1 LSQKESWAFS
11 ARSEKS
17 FSSKKRDLDDL
28 EKSGFRKRTI
38 QAGVSI
44 MPLLL
49 KTERLTKAFGA
60 LRAIDDVAFSMEH
73 GETRAIIGPNGAGK
87 TTFFNLISGVLK
99 PTFGSVQLEGE
110 NIERLS
116 AFEIA
121 KKGILRT
128 FQISSIFPAL
138 NLLENVLL
146 GAQSNLVKSL
156 GLYMR
161 QTEKETIERKAL
173 ESLETVGLAMT
184 ESTKTTA
191 GALPHGYKK
200 PLEIGIVLASAP
212 KLLLLDE
219 PTSGLSSEE
228 RKSVVALL
236 KRLSQKGLSIIIVE
250 HDMDVV
256 FSLAEK
262 VTVLQFGKVI
272 GEGTPEEIKQDKT
285 VIEAYLGEG

>member
-1 LSQKESWAFS
+1 M
-11 ARSEKS
+11 
-17 FSSKKRDLDDL
+17 
-28 EKSGFRKRTI
+28 
-38 QAGVSI
+38 V
-44 MPLLL
+44 PLLE
-49 KTERLTKAFGA
+49 TEKLTKQFGA
-60 LRAIDDVAFSMEH
+60 FRAVDEVDFSLQT

-99 PTFGSVQLEGE
+99 PTSGSVILEGN
-110 NIERLS
+110 NIDGLS

-121 KKGILRT
+121 RKGILRT

-146 GAQSNLVKSL
+146 GAQSDFIKHF
-156 GLYMR
+156 GLFMR
-161 QTEKETIERKAL
+161 QATKKACKTKAL
-173 ESLETVGLAMT
+173 ESIETVGLTMT
-184 ESTKTTA
+184 DSTETSA

-200 PLEIGIVLASAP
+200 PLEIGMVLASTP

-228 RKSVVALL
+228 RKSVVELL
-236 KRLSQKGLSIIIVE
+236 KRLSGKGLSIIIVE

-262 VTVLQFGKVI
+262 VTVLHFGRVI
-272 GEGTPEEIKQDKT
+272 GEGTPAQIKRDKR
-285 VIEAYLGEG
+285 VVEAYLGEG